1 MTENTNTSAPA
12 TVATAERFIERSW
25 SEKAGNIRVVAI
37 VERTGTKDA
46 PIDTKIATR
55 EFELPAS
62 PVGLSTFQNVV
73 FRAGLQALF
82 DQAASPKDCD
92 GNGDEAFTKFGDRC
106 ADLLADRL
114 PVRGRKSIDGAS
126 AMDILAL
133 AYSRVSGKA
142 LELVKASLANLAATL
157 PPEVYAEK
165 LKAIRLNSAVAAEVA
180 KIEAERKAAKA
191 ATKSSEELPDLI

>member
-1 MTENTNTSAPA
+1 MTENTTPA
-12 TVATAERFIERSW
+12 TVAAIAAERFIERSW

-46 PIDTKIATR
+46 LIDTKIVR
-55 EFELPAS
+55 QEFELPSS
-62 PVGLSTFQNVV
+62 PIGLSSFQNHV

-92 GNGDEAFTKFGDRC
+92 GYGEEAFTKFGDRC

-157 PPEVYAEK
+157 TPEVYAEK

-180 KIEAERKAAKA
+180 RIEAERKAAKA
-191 ATKSSEELPDLI
+191 AAKSSEELPDLI